1 MFGFFLKKNIALL
14 SFSRSSAAKYMS
26 LNNEQRKTRSALIN
40 LNPVELHH
48 YFFMIS
54 LDKYHGNCNT
64 LTEISG
70 RIFVTNKTENIYY
83 HFTMLAIKKSISKI

>member
-1 MFGFFLKKNIALL
+1 
-14 SFSRSSAAKYMS
+14 MS

-64 LTEISG
+64 LTKISG

-83 HFTMLAIKKSISKI
+83 HFTMLAIKKSDIKNLTYYKNGK

>member
-1 MFGFFLKKNIALL
+1 MGFFLKKNIALL

-54 LDKYHGNCNT
+54 LDKYHGNCNA